1 MTIQRSTATEG
12 LVRELERRI
21 QSGELQAQERLPGE
35 AALAKEYGVSRPIVR
50 EALGYLRERGYLYTI
65 NGSGT
70 FVRHPDAQ
78 TVSSVIERHL
88 LFSDNHNITVA
99 HLYQARTAIEVT
111 SARLAATEASDEDIT
126 ALDGFLS
133 EMEQQQGDRDRYA
146 AADMGFHIR
155 LAEASGNPLLPGL
168 LAPLARTIITGM
180 VETHANPTGVPSG
193 LAMHA
198 RILDR
203 VRAGDP
209 QGAAEAMA
217 QHLQESESIFPQQL
231 LEPAE

>member
-1 MTIQRSTATEG
+1 MTIQRSTATES

-50 EALGYLRERGYLYTI
+50 EALGHLRERGYLTTI

-88 LFSDNHNITVA
+88 RFSENHHITVA

-111 SARLAATEASDEDIT
+111 SARLAATEASADDIE
-126 ALDGFLS
+126 ALDAFLA
-133 EMEQQQGDRDRYA
+133 EMREFQDDRDRYA
-146 AADMGFHIR
+146 AADMGFHVR

-203 VRAGDP
+203 VRAGDAK
-209 QGAAEAMA
+209 GAADAMA
-217 QHLQESESIFPQQL
+217 EHLLESEGIFPQRL
-231 LEPAE
+231 LESVE